1 MTTKQT
7 PSQKNPPTITL
18 QHSLNHLFQGKPG
31 NCTGAIRQIRP
42 VIQVVEHKSTIPQIK
57 KKRAKNS
64 LAIHEALL
72 PAAPLI

>member
-31 NCTGAIRQIRP
+31 NCTGATRQIHP

-57 KKRAKNS
+57 KEESQKLTCNT
-64 LAIHEALL
+64 
-72 PAAPLI
+72 